1 MDKRELFQSMI
12 NALSKFQIIGEFENG
27 DIVLNFLPI
36 ASAKLCNF
44 EYAIFHEKKWY
55 KIVVSKKDSRIK
67 LFEQNDDV
75 QKTVLSIL
83 KVDSVE
89 NEPVE
94 LINLAKHFVT
104 EANEINLEGEL
115 IGKTLWIAET
125 LFGKLLG
132 FIDNDEEFISMAIE
146 IDSELY
152 FNPNE
157 TQHLDFAFFCKI
169 TKRYYDA
176 FVRDEDS
183 KFEGLT
189 SNGQK
194 IKF

>member
-1 MDKRELFQSMI
+1 MDKKELFQSMI
-12 NALSKFQIIGEFENG
+12 NSLTEFQIIGKFDSG
-27 DIVLNFLPI
+27 DIIINFLPI
-36 ASAKLCNF
+36 ASAKLCDF
-44 EYAIFHEKKWY
+44 EYAIFHDKKWY
-55 KIVVSKKDSRIK
+55 KVVASKKDSKIK
-67 LFEQNDDV
+67 IFEQNDNV
-75 QKTVLSIL
+75 WETVLSVL
-83 KVDSVE
+83 KDDSVE
-89 NEPVE
+89 NEPVD
-94 LINLAKHFVT
+94 LIDLAKHFVT
-104 EANEINLEGEL
+104 EANELNLEGEL

-132 FIDNDEEFISMAIE
+132 FIDNNEEFISMAIE

-157 TQHLDFAFFCKI
+157 TQHSDFAFFCKI

-176 FVRDEDS
+176 FVRVEKS
-183 KFEGLT
+183 KYLGLT

>member
-1 MDKRELFQSMI
+1 MDKKELFQSMI
-12 NALSKFQIIGEFENG
+12 NALTKFQIIGEFENG

-36 ASAKLCNF
+36 VSAKLCDF

-75 QKTVLSIL
+75 QEAVLSIL

-104 EANEINLEGEL
+104 EANEISLEGEL
-115 IGKTLWIAET
+115 RGKTIWIAET
-125 LFGKLLG
+125 IFGKLLG
-132 FIDNDEEFISMAIE
+132 FIDNDDEFISMAIE

-157 TQHLDFAFFCKI
+157 TQHSDFVFFRKI
-169 TKRYYDA
+169 TRRYYDA
-176 FVRDEDS
+176 FVRDES
-183 KFEGLT
+183 RKYEGLT